1 VLTVARRLAEPNPS
15 GDDFRLLELLLLHGA
30 DPNAGDGEVL
40 MHVVGVEALYNM
52 LMIAGADIDKTIVA
66 AARQGDLSKLQ
77 RSVERR
83 RTPFEPTR
91 CRIGTQRNPAL
102 PGRCFQLID
111 SAHVPL
117 VGFFTESRLVLSV
130 VLCSEQEPSVL
141 PTALIQAVA
150 HHHHSCA
157 RYLLDQLDVAIQ
169 HRRTILSACDRG
181 PVSDLSSKLLAATCL
196 VTGILKN

>member
-1 VLTVARRLAEPNPS
+1 V
-15 GDDFRLLELLLLHGA
+15 
-30 DPNAGDGEVL
+30 EV
-40 MHVVGVEALYNM
+40 ESLYNM

-66 AARQGDLSKLQ
+66 AARQGQLSKLQ

-102 PGRCFQLID
+102 PGRCSIRRMFRWLHFSLNLELIR
-111 SAHVPL
+111 V
-117 VGFFTESRLVLSV
+117 VFSV